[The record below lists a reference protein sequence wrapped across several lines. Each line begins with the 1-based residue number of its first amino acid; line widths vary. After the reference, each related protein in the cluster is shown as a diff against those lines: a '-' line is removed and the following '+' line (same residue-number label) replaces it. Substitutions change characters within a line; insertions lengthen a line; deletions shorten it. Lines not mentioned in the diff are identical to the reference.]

1 MTTQRLAHTVLAAL
15 GLFLAC
21 ASSGHAGD
29 VNYHG
34 SLCNPVALNNV
45 TIVGYSQWGAHNA
58 SRFSPALVL
67 CGGAHD
73 PLSLI
78 TAVTVTVYDRHPTEE
93 VTCTLVLV
101 DLSGVALF
109 TETQS
114 STRAQ
119 SVSQQ
124 LEFSPG
130 MTASTIALQ
139 CSIPPVAPLSGE
151 LSIVTTYTVTT
162 P

>member
-1 MTTQRLAHTVLAAL
+1 MTRQRLAQTVVAAF

-21 ASSGHAGD
+21 ASGGHAGD

-34 SLCNPVALNNV
+34 SLCNPATFASVNN
-45 TIVGYSQWGAHNA
+45 IGYSQFGAHNE
-58 SRFSPALVL
+58 SRLSPALVH
-67 CGGAHD
+67 CGGVHD
-73 PLSLI
+73 PLNPI
-78 TAVTVTVYDRHPTEE
+78 TAVTVTVYDRHPAEE

-101 DLSGVALF
+101 DLFGGTLF

-114 STRAQ
+114 SVRAQ
-119 SVSQQ
+119 SSFQQ

-130 MTASTIALQ
+130 VAAATITLQ
-139 CSIPPVAPLSGE
+139 CSIPQISPVSNEVSHL
-151 LSIVTTYTVTT
+151 TTYTVTT

>member
-1 MTTQRLAHTVLAAL
+1 MTMQRLAQTVLAAF
-15 GLFLAC
+15 GLFFAC
-21 ASSGHAGD
+21 ASGGYAGD

-34 SLCNPVALNNV
+34 SLCNPAGLDNV
-45 TIVGYSQWGAHNA
+45 TIVGYSQWGAHNE
-58 SRFSPALVL
+58 SRFSPALVH

-73 PLSLI
+73 PLNPI
-78 TAVTVTVYDRHPTEE
+78 TTVTVTVYDRHPGEE

-101 DLSGVALF
+101 DLFGSTLF
-109 TETQS
+109 TETLS
-114 STRAQ
+114 SVRAQ
-119 SVSQQ
+119 SSSQQ

-130 MTASTIALQ
+130 VAAATFSLE

-151 LSIVTTYTVTT
+151 LSIVTTYSVTT